1 MVDKKSTIVQNHS
14 ACFLYDI
21 ECLIYSNSSDL
32 IIEVYLTQQQ
42 RHLHQNPEDFITSPI
57 YCMKAEEQLLLLNHF
72 DLFIIYPSNGSS
84 QSLCGKTV
92 VSQWCL
98 SLECHDILVTGWDTT
113 KGFWHI
119 LQLINI
125 IFTLLPPSN
134 NQDLF
139 AIT

>member
-1 MVDKKSTIVQNHS
+1 
-14 ACFLYDI
+14 
-21 ECLIYSNSSDL
+21 
-32 IIEVYLTQQQ
+32 
-42 RHLHQNPEDFITSPI
+42 
-57 YCMKAEEQLLLLNHF
+57 MKAEEQLLLLNHF

>member
-1 MVDKKSTIVQNHS
+1 MHIFCKILSVWYTALV
-14 ACFLYDI
+14 
-21 ECLIYSNSSDL
+21 NSSDL
-32 IIEVYLTQQQ
+32 IEVYLTQQQ
-42 RHLHQNPEDFITSPI
+42 RHLHQNPEDFITSPF
-57 YCMKAEEQLLLLNHF
+57 YCIWSRFDELMKAEEQLLLLNHF